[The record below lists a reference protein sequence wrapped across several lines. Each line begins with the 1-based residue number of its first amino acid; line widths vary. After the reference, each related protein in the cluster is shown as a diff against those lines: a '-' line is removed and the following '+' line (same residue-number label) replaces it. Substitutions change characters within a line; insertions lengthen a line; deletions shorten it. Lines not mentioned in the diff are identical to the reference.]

1 MSKTTNTN
9 NESDDTYSIIDDFE
23 QPHHDNDVILSKKQQ
38 MQLKCPNSNDFLFIG
53 LTQYGVSSNK
63 KQKLRLNNNYDDDTS
78 CITNENDCLVTVDYL
93 SNECNGLNSCDIQ
106 LDAQFLH
113 TCKNLSDYLSIAYE
127 CIPGSKRIDICS
139 NEETFIV
146 DNLSNT
152 RFNNFFLTSPNY
164 PNEYASNLNNCTCK
178 LEYVQIDN
186 GNKVQDQQQQTTKMN
201 IIYKAYEFDLE
212 EGESSSNI
220 DSTTNT
226 IYSETC
232 NKDKLIINSF
242 DSSVNR
248 IPTKSLNLC
257 GQHKE
262 FKEFYSNGAMIKL
275 NFTTDDA
282 ITRRGFL
289 IEIQPTPETICPSG
303 TERFNSKKCIKY
315 NENALDWSQ
324 AVQTCKSK
332 QGGRLLTINDFVDNL
347 KLNNII
353 RSKSI
358 ESIWSSHDE
367 ISFLNLKRTNKNK
380 CISKNL
386 TTWQEEN
393 CSTQLSFICEFDPLR
408 LKSQTTD
415 ENRLIRVQCG
425 SLSSVYSTTTT
436 KATTTRK
443 LPKRKQINKPVISWS
458 SLIKNKSNPTKMTTL
473 VADLF
478 TTSRSI
484 IIDELYPTDSDLIV
498 KQEKLITTNKSINS
512 TMINPINNTAT
523 ITTSTGLISQEL
535 ALIIAVICGFSIVFI
550 IINIFCI
557 WNYYNKKLRAY
568 IETNTESNYRTST
581 LISRS
586 AKLSSTSSSNNR
598 TMSTV
603 DSYIKMLPTYE
614 TCAITVPNYVQLTAN
629 SSPNSTACL
638 LSNLTA
644 TTNEQKIELLKNY
657 LQKQQQQQ
665 SIDQQHYY
673 ETLSINKNFNEYI
686 IEIESNN
693 TNNNSK
699 ICFNRDCMCNLK
711 HFFSNKNN
719 QFESAVVVMPM
730 TASGN
735 GTTTTTTTSSVL
747 LNNISSSESVN
758 NNNSQ
763 TKPLITFLNST
774 SSNSSTSSSPAPAE
788 L

>member
-1 MSKTTNTN
+1 M
-9 NESDDTYSIIDDFE
+9 
-23 QPHHDNDVILSKKQQ
+23 
-38 MQLKCPNSNDFLFIG
+38 
-53 LTQYGVSSNK
+53 
-63 KQKLRLNNNYDDDTS
+63 
-78 CITNENDCLVTVDYL
+78 
-93 SNECNGLNSCDIQ
+93 
-106 LDAQFLH
+106 H

-152 RFNNFFLTSPNY
+152 RFHNFFLTSPNY

-186 GNKVQDQQQQTTKMN
+186 GNKIQDQQQQTTKMN

-212 EGESSSNI
+212 EGESSSSSSSI
-220 DSTTNT
+220 VSTNT

-242 DSSVNR
+242 DSSVNM
-248 IPTKSLNLC
+248 IPTESLNLC

-408 LKSQTTD
+408 LKSQITD

-436 KATTTRK
+436 KATTTKK

-484 IIDELYPTDSDLIV
+484 IIDELYPTDSDLII
-498 KQEKLITTNKSINS
+498 KQEKLITTN
-512 TMINPINNTAT
+512 
-523 ITTSTGLISQEL
+523 QEL

-603 DSYIKMLPTYE
+603 DSYIKMLSTYE

-657 LQKQQQQQ
+657 LQKQQQQ
-665 SIDQQHYY
+665 SLDQQHYY
-673 ETLSINKNFNEYI
+673 ETLSINKNFNVI
-686 IEIESNN
+686 S
-693 TNNNSK
+693 
-699 ICFNRDCMCNLK
+699 F
-711 HFFSNKNN
+711 
-719 QFESAVVVMPM
+719 
-730 TASGN
+730 G
-735 GTTTTTTTSSVL
+735 VL
-747 LNNISSSESVN
+747 LA
-758 NNNSQ
+758 
-763 TKPLITFLNST
+763 TKIIPN
-774 SSNSSTSSSPAPAE
+774 
-788 L
+788 